1 MNVEIR
7 SYLSC
12 IVTSLA
18 ITLVAGLAVSIQAQ
32 TVNDSVPELK
42 RLKIDEHLGQK
53 IPLDLRFTDD
63 KGQPV
68 TLGQYFGQGKPVI
81 LNLVYYDCPMLCT
94 FVLNGVTDAIKK
106 MDWTPGRQFQ
116 MVTVSFN
123 PRETSELAA
132 AKKVTYLNDLAK
144 PGADAGWAFL
154 VGDEENTRK
163 LADAIGFRYYY
174 LPDQKEYAH
183 TAATF
188 ILSPDGTI
196 SRYLYGISYSERDVK
211 LALLEASEGK
221 IGNTLD
227 KLILYCYHYDPDA
240 KGYVVF
246 ATNVMKL
253 GGGLVVFGLAILIGL
268 LWRRERVH
276 RRTVQAAH
284 PALKHS

>member
-1 MNVEIR
+1 MNVEMR
-7 SYLSC
+7 SYLSG
-12 IVTSLA
+12 IVVS
-18 ITLVAGLAVSIQAQ
+18 LVALTVGWMTPLASAQ
-32 TVNDSVPELK
+32 TISDSVPELR

-132 AKKVTYLNDLAK
+132 AKKRTYLDDLAK
-144 PGADAGWAFL
+144 PGADTGWAFL

-174 LPDQKEYAH
+174 LPERKEYAH

-196 SRYLYGISYSERDVK
+196 SRYLYGIEYPERDVK
-211 LALLEASEGK
+211 LALLEASEG
-221 IGNTLD
+221 
-227 KLILYCYHYDPDA
+227 
-240 KGYVVF
+240 
-246 ATNVMKL
+246 
-253 GGGLVVFGLAILIGL
+253 
-268 LWRRERVH
+268 
-276 RRTVQAAH
+276 
-284 PALKHS
+284 